1 MKISRDWLQTFFTD
15 PLPEASVIGDALT
28 FHTFEI
34 ESIENDVFDVKVT
47 PNRGHDCLSY
57 RGIAK
62 ELSAI
67 LQLPMK
73 TDPLR
78 HQPELSPATDLV
90 RVQIDEPS
98 LCKRYIAGYIRNVS
112 VGPSPEWLVKALES
126 TGQRS
131 INNVVDATN
140 YVMFNLGQPLHA
152 FDAGM
157 LSNMQDGPLYSILV
171 RKARDGEKMIALD
184 AKEYAFT
191 ESTLLI
197 TDVNGAHSQAIGIAG
212 IKGGQPASIT
222 SETKDIIIESANFD
236 GVSIRKSAQAL
247 KLRTDASARFEQ
259 VISPELAAYGM
270 KAVAELI
277 VSLAGGEVVGFTDVY
292 PVTAEKMSARVSV
305 SQTNTTLGTTFQ
317 TKDVSGIFDRLGL
330 AHSETGEVFDVTAP
344 FERLDISISE
354 DLVEEVARIAGYEH
368 VPETLLPQMPIAPQI
383 NTNFYYQ
390 ERVRQFL
397 IERGFSEIFT
407 PVFTRE
413 GEKAVLNK
421 VESDT
426 PFLRRDL
433 LGGVR
438 ESLDKNVRNKD
449 LFGVAQVR
457 LFEIGTVWRD
467 DIESVWLCVGV
478 EKMKQMESAQDV
490 LLSLGEYL
498 GITVASDPLN
508 ADVLEIP
515 LAAIIADLPQPES
528 YEQLPLDTDVR
539 YVPFSR
545 YPFIVRDIALWVQTG
560 TSPEEVRAVIAN
572 ASGELLFR
580 ITQFD
585 QFEKE
590 GRISLAFRLVFQSA
604 DRSLTDGDV
613 SERMGSVNAAVAA
626 KGWEVR

>member
-1 MKISRDWLQTFFTD
+1 M
-15 PLPEASVIGDALT
+15 
-28 FHTFEI
+28 
-34 ESIENDVFDVKVT
+34 
-47 PNRGHDCLSY
+47 
-57 RGIAK
+57 
-62 ELSAI
+62 
-67 LQLPMK
+67 
-73 TDPLR
+73 
-78 HQPELSPATDLV
+78 
-90 RVQIDEPS
+90 
-98 LCKRYIAGYIRNVS
+98 
-112 VGPSPEWLVKALES
+112 
-126 TGQRS
+126 
-131 INNVVDATN
+131 
-140 YVMFNLGQPLHA
+140 
-152 FDAGM
+152 
-157 LSNMQDGPLYSILV
+157 
-171 RKARDGEKMIALD
+171 
-184 AKEYAFT
+184 
-191 ESTLLI
+191 
-197 TDVNGAHSQAIGIAG
+197 
-212 IKGGQPASIT
+212 
-222 SETKDIIIESANFD
+222 
-236 GVSIRKSAQAL
+236 
-247 KLRTDASARFEQ
+247 
-259 VISPELAAYGM
+259 
-270 KAVAELI
+270 
-277 VSLAGGEVVGFTDVY
+277 
-292 PVTAEKMSARVSV
+292 
-305 SQTNTTLGTTFQ
+305 
-317 TKDVSGIFDRLGL
+317 
-330 AHSETGEVFDVTAP
+330 
-344 FERLDISISE
+344 
-354 DLVEEVARIAGYEH
+354 
-368 VPETLLPQMPIAPQI
+368 
-383 NTNFYYQ
+383 
-390 ERVRQFL
+390 
-397 IERGFSEIFT
+397 
-407 PVFTRE
+407 
-413 GEKAVLNK
+413 
-421 VESDT
+421 
-426 PFLRRDL
+426 
-433 LGGVR
+433 R